1 MKKHKSLFFKSATK
15 KRLLWVYLVTSI
27 PLLVCILLGS
37 EYGKRL
43 LRQPS
48 IQYNHNTLSLQ
59 LATVDTSLDHIS
71 NYLASFLLDENNY
84 HGLQSGDDA
93 PDEQR
98 AILADFTNYL
108 DTYTST
114 ASLFFYIPDQD
125 ILIFQSANYDSYPE
139 RMEMRQYIR

>member
-43 LRQPS
+43 LRQQS

-59 LATVDTSLDHIS
+59 LATVDILRLTIFRTIWLRFFWMRTTTTDCKAGRMLRMSSVRSLPILRITWTRTPALPACFSIFRIRIS
-71 NYLASFLLDENNY
+71 
-84 HGLQSGDDA
+84 
-93 PDEQR
+93 
-98 AILADFTNYL
+98 
-108 DTYTST
+108 
-114 ASLFFYIPDQD
+114 
-125 ILIFQSANYDSYPE
+125 
-139 RMEMRQYIR
+139 

>member
-43 LRQPS
+43 LRQQS

-84 HGLQSGDDA
+84 HGLQSGRMLRMSSVRSL
-93 PDEQR
+93 P
-98 AILADFTNYL
+98 ILRITWTRTPALPACF
-108 DTYTST
+108 S
-114 ASLFFYIPDQD
+114 
-125 ILIFQSANYDSYPE
+125 IF
-139 RMEMRQYIR
+139 RIRIS

>member
-43 LRQPS
+43 LRQQS

-71 NYLASFLLDENNY
+71 NYLLRFFWMRTITTDCKAGRMLRMSSVRSL
-84 HGLQSGDDA
+84 
-93 PDEQR
+93 P
-98 AILADFTNYL
+98 ILRIIWTRTPALPACF
-108 DTYTST
+108 S
-114 ASLFFYIPDQD
+114 
-125 ILIFQSANYDSYPE
+125 IF
-139 RMEMRQYIR
+139 RIRIS

>member
-43 LRQPS
+43 LRQQS

-84 HGLQSGDDA
+84 HGLQNGEDA

-98 AILADFTNYL
+98 
-108 DTYTST
+108 SRQW
-114 ASLFFYIPDQD
+114 LF
-125 ILIFQSANYDSYPE
+125 
-139 RMEMRQYIR
+139 

>member
-43 LRQPS
+43 LRQQS

-84 HGLQSGDDA
+84 HGLQTGMMLRMSSVRSL
-93 PDEQR
+93 P
-98 AILADFTNYL
+98 ILRIIWTRTPALPACF
-108 DTYTST
+108 S
-114 ASLFFYIPDQD
+114 
-125 ILIFQSANYDSYPE
+125 IF
-139 RMEMRQYIR
+139 RIRIS

>member
-43 LRQPS
+43 LRQQS

-84 HGLQSGDDA
+84 HGLQNGEMLRMSSVRSL
-93 PDEQR
+93 P
-98 AILADFTNYL
+98 ILRITWTRTPALPACF
-108 DTYTST
+108 S
-114 ASLFFYIPDQD
+114 
-125 ILIFQSANYDSYPE
+125 IFQ
-139 RMEMRQYIR
+139 IRIS

>member
-43 LRQPS
+43 LRQQS

-84 HGLQSGDDA
+84 HGLQSGEMLRMSSVRSL
-93 PDEQR
+93 P
-98 AILADFTNYL
+98 ILRITWTRTPALPACF
-108 DTYTST
+108 S
-114 ASLFFYIPDQD
+114 
-125 ILIFQSANYDSYPE
+125 IF
-139 RMEMRQYIR
+139 RIRIS

>member
-43 LRQPS
+43 LRQQS

-84 HGLQSGDDA
+84 HGLQSGEVLRMSSVRSL
-93 PDEQR
+93 P
-98 AILADFTNYL
+98 ILRITWTRTPALPACF
-108 DTYTST
+108 S
-114 ASLFFYIPDQD
+114 
-125 ILIFQSANYDSYPE
+125 IF
-139 RMEMRQYIR
+139 RIRIS

>member
-43 LRQPS
+43 LRQQS

-59 LATVDTSLDHIS
+59 LATVDTSLGWCKPTVS
-71 NYLASFLLDENNY
+71 W
-84 HGLQSGDDA
+84 
-93 PDEQR
+93 
-98 AILADFTNYL
+98 
-108 DTYTST
+108 
-114 ASLFFYIPDQD
+114 
-125 ILIFQSANYDSYPE
+125 E
-139 RMEMRQYIR
+139 RLERP